1 MERRIR
7 FLLRAASTNSYLTE
21 RAAEM
26 ENGEAAVAFEQ
37 TAGRGQ
43 RGNSWESRP
52 GANLTLSVLLRP
64 EGVDIARAFPLSEA
78 VAMAAVDLLV
88 RLMPEMKE
96 RIAVKWPNDIYVDNL
111 KMAGILIENSL
122 SGRMISRSVA
132 GIGVNINQKEFV
144 SDAPNPVSMWQLT
157 GREYPIPVVA
167 TMFLDSLDRML
178 RLMQSSPEQLHLL
191 YMSRLWRGEGMYPFR
206 DVASGETFDAQV
218 DSVAESGHITLT
230 DSENRQ
236 RTYAFK
242 EIEWLMA

>member
-7 FLLRAASTNSYLTE
+7 FLLQAASTNSYLTE

-111 KMAGILIENSL
+111 C
-122 SGRMISRSVA
+122 
-132 GIGVNINQKEFV
+132 
-144 SDAPNPVSMWQLT
+144 
-157 GREYPIPVVA
+157 
-167 TMFLDSLDRML
+167 
-178 RLMQSSPEQLHLL
+178 LL
-191 YMSRLWRGEGMYPFR
+191 Y
-206 DVASGETFDAQV
+206 T
-218 DSVAESGHITLT
+218 
-230 DSENRQ
+230 
-236 RTYAFK
+236 
-242 EIEWLMA
+242 